1 MTPDDILSRDLGF
14 VDVPPLEDLLD
25 FIVPY
30 DESGLSP
37 LGPIDLLS
45 LELAGLSEEELRP
58 LRALSGPGGVK
69 NQETLRELFSE
80 LQEVRVLMR
89 DETTRSDQTTWNK
102 LSTVLDRYSSS
113 LLVFGR
119 DRDHYGA
126 DLASRAV
133 RPTAFYNK
141 AWKTEH
147 FDGDTWRKIE
157 ESLTRLSYG
166 MYNMY
171 TGNVVTGDEHNE
183 AAGIT
188 LEKIL
193 RGNDVAPL
201 LRCWSDDDDDALRV
215 HVVGNDDGP
224 ALVPDRFAETGST
237 NSLKEMFP
245 FFHYWSEKAEKF
257 VNGEKTVNITMN
269 IQKFFEDINV
279 TMEEVTDTAEL
290 ERNFVSLLNR
300 SLEIALGSADF

>member
-1 MTPDDILSRDLGF
+1 MTPDEILSSDVGF
-14 VDVPPLEDLLD
+14 ADVAPLEDLLD
-25 FIVPY
+25 FIPSY

-45 LELAGLSEEELRP
+45 LEVAGLSDED
-58 LRALSGPGGVK
+58 LRALRVLSGNSGEKV
-69 NQETLRELFSE
+69 QDLLRESFSE
-80 LQEVRVLMR
+80 LQEVRHLMH
-89 DETTRSDQTTWNK
+89 DETTRSEQTTWNK
-102 LSTVLDRYSSS
+102 LSTLLDRYSSS
-113 LLVFGR
+113 LLLFGR

-141 AWKTEH
+141 AWKTSVY
-147 FDGDTWRKIE
+147 DDATWSQIE

-166 MYNMY
+166 IYNMY
-171 TGNVVTGDEHNE
+171 TGNVESGDMNNE

-201 LRCWSDDDDDALRV
+201 LRTWSDEYDDALRV

-237 NSLKEMFP
+237 NTLKEMFP

-279 TMEEVTDTAEL
+279 TMEEVTDTAAL
-290 ERNFVSLLNR
+290 EDQFVRMLNR
-300 SLEIALGSADF
+300 ALGIALDAADV